1 MLSSDYT
8 RKLLGLEDVIVTDFE
23 ETPQSIDI
31 NIEMPRR
38 IHICPRCGQSTDRI
52 HDYRLQIV
60 RDAPIRTK
68 PVYLYLRKRRYRCP
82 DCGKRFYENV
92 PFVPKYYQVTSQL
105 IAFVIDS
112 FREMRTMKS
121 IGMQYNIS
129 GMSVARYFDN
139 ISIGRPNLPNC
150 IGIDEYKGN
159 AGGEKFQCILTDP
172 KHRKILDLLP
182 SRKAEDLSHYF
193 TGFKDWRNV
202 DYVVMD
208 MSNLFRSVAKAR
220 FPNAEIVADKYHVM
234 RLVDWAFESVRKEEQ
249 NKFSKKYRRT
259 FKRSKSILRK
269 KWINLKDDEKD
280 KLVQMLN
287 ISKPL
292 AKAYYLREDFR
303 NIFECQ
309 DRASASKALGDWIFK
324 AEFENLDSF
333 KSCIHSITE
342 WQHEILN
349 IFEFKLTNA
358 YTEGC
363 NNKTKVLKRIS
374 YGVRDF
380 ERFRKRRMF
389 MEF

>member
-82 DCGKRFYENV
+82 DCGKRFYENI

-208 MSNLFRSVAKAR
+208 
-220 FPNAEIVADKYHVM
+220 
-234 RLVDWAFESVRKEEQ
+234 
-249 NKFSKKYRRT
+249 SK
-259 FKRSKSILRK
+259 
-269 KWINLKDDEKD
+269 W
-280 KLVQMLN
+280 
-287 ISKPL
+287 
-292 AKAYYLREDFR
+292 
-303 NIFECQ
+303 
-309 DRASASKALGDWIFK
+309 
-324 AEFENLDSF
+324 
-333 KSCIHSITE
+333 
-342 WQHEILN
+342 
-349 IFEFKLTNA
+349 
-358 YTEGC
+358 
-363 NNKTKVLKRIS
+363 
-374 YGVRDF
+374 
-380 ERFRKRRMF
+380 
-389 MEF
+389 